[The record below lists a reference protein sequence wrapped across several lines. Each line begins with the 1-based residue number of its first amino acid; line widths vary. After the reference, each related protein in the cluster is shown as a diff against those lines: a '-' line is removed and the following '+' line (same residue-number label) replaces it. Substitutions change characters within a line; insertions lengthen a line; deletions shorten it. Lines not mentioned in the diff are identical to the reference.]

1 MLSYIIRLLVLCFMS
16 CRSESRVAAAKRVG
30 IGFVRY
36 IISSL
41 FLIRIR
47 TFSNK
52 YTILRIFLQPL
63 LRFFDL
69 CARFR
74 YVAVLDPV
82 SFSDRIFTKPRCFLL
97 LCISNIG
104 QM

>member
-1 MLSYIIRLLVLCFMS
+1 MS
-16 CRSESRVAAAKRVG
+16 CPPESSVGAKRVG

-74 YVAVLDPV
+74 YVAFVLDPV
-82 SFSDRIFTKPRCFLL
+82 SFTDRIFTKPRCFLL